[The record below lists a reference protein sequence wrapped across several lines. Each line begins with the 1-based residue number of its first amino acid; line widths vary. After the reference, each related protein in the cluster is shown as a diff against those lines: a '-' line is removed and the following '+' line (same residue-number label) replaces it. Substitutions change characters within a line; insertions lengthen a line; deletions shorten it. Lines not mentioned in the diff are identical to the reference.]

1 MGYSLGDSFG
11 MHKETQFNLAEIGAV
26 SFDMPYMARALVKR
40 IRADPRVNF
49 KKDWKMVTISIGDN
63 NQKTNFS

>member
-1 MGYSLGDSFG
+1 

-40 IRADPRVNF
+40 IRADSRVNF
-49 KKDWKMVTISIGDN
+49 KKDWKMVTISIGEPPHYLLELEC
-63 NQKTNFS
+63 